1 MEKPGH
7 LGNKLRVLLLAA
19 SETHLDPRMKAL
31 VKKWSDPPTAAE
43 ILAVLD
49 QCIYSSLASGIAVAT
64 MQMTLDITLMEEGA
78 TIEEVAALVRKGG
91 IYED

>member
-7 LGNKLRVLLLAA
+7 LGNKLRTLLLAA
-19 SETHLDPRMKAL
+19 SEAQLDPSMKAL
-31 VKKWSDPPTAAE
+31 IKKWSDPPTAAE

-49 QCIYSSLASGIAVAT
+49 QCIYSSLASGVVVAT
-64 MQMTLDITLMEEGA
+64 MQMTLDTALMEEG
-78 TIEEVAALVRKGG
+78 TTHEEVAALVRKGG